1 MYRQNIL
8 WTDYGIPVIKELSK
22 LHKEGGI
29 GAVKIVL
36 SNFSWL
42 TVLTDKNTSEILLVI
57 AYIFEHTPNLPGYR
71 MFRLVQ

>member
-29 GAVKIVL
+29 EAVKIVL

-42 TVLTDKNTSEILLVI
+42 TILTDKNTSEILLVM
-57 AYIFEHTPNLPGYR
+57 AYIFEHTQNVPGYR
-71 MFRLVQ
+71 MFKLVN